1 MLNLISAVAG
11 PLLKGLF
18 DVVDQA
24 VEDKDQAAI
33 IKSRLQEM
41 ALSGQ
46 MKELEEASRII
57 VAEASSESWL
67 ARNWRP
73 MTMVFFVGIIG
84 AWWFGFTPGRASDAL
99 MRELF
104 EIVKLGLGGYVV
116 GRSVEKG
123 IRVWKEK

>member
-1 MLNLISAVAG
+1 MLHLIGAVAA

-18 DVVDQA
+18 DVVDQTI
-24 VEDKDQAAI
+24 EDKDQASL

-41 ALSGQ
+41 AISGQ
-46 MKELEEASRII
+46 MKELEEAAKII
-57 VAEASSESWL
+57 VAEANSESWL

-73 MTMVFFVGIIG
+73 MTMIFFVAIIG
-84 AWWFGFTPGRASDAL
+84 AWWFGWTPERASDAL
-99 MRELF
+99 MLELF

>member
-1 MLNLISAVAG
+1 MLQLIGAVAA

-18 DVVDQA
+18 DIVDQTI
-24 VEDKDQAAI
+24 EDKDEAAR

-41 ALSGQ
+41 ALTGQ
-46 MKELEEASRII
+46 MKELEEATKII
-57 VAEASSESWL
+57 VAEARSESWL

-73 MTMVFFVGIIG
+73 LTMVFFVGIIG
-84 AWWFGFTPGRASDAL
+84 AWWFGFTPERASEAL
-99 MRELF
+99 MLELF